1 MGEQKGRRHIM
12 INIVIPAAG
21 EATRLRPLTSNC
33 SKAMVRVHGKPTIEY
48 IIESIY
54 KNKPLQTIAE
64 IVIVDGKHDDIREW
78 VEKSKY
84 TNIRCVK
91 QGSLNGPRDA
101 IFKGIDALKDET
113 LPLVVWLGDA
123 IILDDDLPLGS
134 DFLLTKEVED
144 HFAWCMWDGKNFF
157 NKPTESV
164 PNAVALVGL
173 YSFSDGT
180 GASYAFGNADEYD
193 ISFALEKYTRSTG
206 NPFNRINTSKWY
218 DIGDIASYHRT
229 CAEFLTFKAREFN
242 SFKYDPDLNV
252 VTKVPK
258 YTSEFAVQTISN
270 EKAWYEGLNAKQKM
284 FVPKILDNDYG
295 LSLSYESGTLLSD
308 LFIHEEMSKST
319 IDYLI
324 EKVVLAIRNHFHTA
338 PPQKFLSSFS
348 SNAHAMWVNKTYE
361 RLFSSGLHTPEVT
374 FYKETARLCMS
385 KAEPVLAM
393 HGDLHFGNILYNPYN
408 DSITLLDPRGEY
420 GKHIGCSGDHM
431 YDLCKLSHDL
441 YHGYNSLFQS
451 KPYPKYVRESFS
463 KIMKKYYSSQYVEI
477 IDGGALLIA
486 TCIPLHYDNPNRQ
499 KLMKEYVTEY
509 ANDGN
514 RY

>member
-1 MGEQKGRRHIM
+1 M
-12 INIVIPAAG
+12 INVVIPAAG

-54 KNKPLQTIAE
+54 KNTPDVAE
-64 IVIVDGKHDDIREW
+64 IVIVDGKYDDIREW
-78 VEKSKY
+78 VAKSNY

-101 IFKGIDALKDET
+101 IYKGIDALKDET

-123 IILDDDLPLGS
+123 IILDEDLPLGS
-134 DFLLTKEVED
+134 DFLLTRKVED
-144 HFAWCMWDGKNFF
+144 HFAWCMWDGKDFF
-157 NKPTESV
+157 NKPTESI

-180 GASYAFGNADEYD
+180 GASYAFENAKEYD
-193 ISFALEKYTRSTG
+193 ISFALEKYSRSSVKE
-206 NPFNRINTSKWY
+206 FERIETSKWY

-229 CAEFLTFKAREFN
+229 CAEFLTFKARDFN
-242 SFKYDPDLNV
+242 SFRYDSDLNV
-252 VTKVPK
+252 VTKVPN
-258 YTSEFAVQTISN
+258 YTNEFAVKTIKN
-270 EKAWYEGLNAKQKM
+270 EKAWYAALNSKQRM
-284 FVPKILDNDYG
+284 FVPKVLDDDYG

-308 LFIHEEMSKST
+308 LFIHEDISNST

-324 EKVVLAIRNHFHTA
+324 EKVVLSVHDYFHER
-338 PPQKFLSSFS
+338 PSLDFLESFGK
-348 SNAHAMWVNKTYE
+348 NAKKMWIDKTRD
-361 RLFSSGLHTPEVT
+361 RLYKTNLNTPEYD
-374 FYKETARLCMS
+374 FYVDVAKRCM
-385 KAEPVLAM
+385 KVAEPVQAM
-393 HGDLHFGNILYNPYN
+393 HGDLHFGNVLYNPYN
-408 DSITLLDPRGEY
+408 DAIVLLDPRGEY
-420 GKHIGCSGDHM
+420 GDHIGCGGDNM

-451 KPYPKYVRESFS
+451 KAYPKYVRESFE
-463 KIMKKYYSSQYVEI
+463 KIIRTYYPMRYQEI

-486 TCIPLHYDNPNRQ
+486 TCIPLHYDSSERQ
-499 KLMKEYVTEY
+499 QQMKDYINEY
-509 ANDGN
+509 AYSGN

>member
-1 MGEQKGRRHIM
+1 M
-12 INIVIPAAG
+12 INVVIPAAG

-33 SKAMVRVHGKPTIEY
+33 SKAMIRVHGKPTIEY
-48 IIESIY
+48 IVESIY
-54 KNKPLQTIAE
+54 KNYSEIGE

-78 VEKSKY
+78 AEKSPY
-84 TNIRCVK
+84 SDDIRCVK

-101 IFKGIDALKDET
+101 IRVGIQELTNKS

-123 IILDDDLPLGS
+123 IILDEDLPLGT
-134 DFLLTKEVED
+134 DFLLVKDVED
-144 HFAWCMWDGKNFF
+144 HFAWCMWDGHSFF
-157 NKPTESV
+157 NKPKERV

-173 YSFSDGT
+173 YSFKDGV
-180 GASYAFGNADEYD
+180 AADYAFSNTSDYD
-193 ISFALEKYTRSTG
+193 ISYALEKYSRSTG
-206 NPFNRINTSKWY
+206 NTFSRVHTNKWY

-242 SFKYDPDLNV
+242 SFKYNPDLNV

-258 YTSEFAVQTISN
+258 YTSEFAVDTIMN
-270 EKAWYEGLNAKQKM
+270 EKRWYRSLNSEQKM
-284 FVPKILDNDYG
+284 FVPKILDDDFG

-308 LFIHEEMSKST
+308 LFIHEPISNST

-324 EKVVLAIRNHFHTA
+324 EKVILAIRNHFHTR
-338 PPQKFLSSFS
+338 PSLEFLKSFGK
-348 SNAHAMWVNKTYE
+348 NANAMWIEKTQKRLEGVNGIPKVTKEFYYEVAKRCMDKTQ
-361 RLFSSGLHTPEVT
+361 
-374 FYKETARLCMS
+374 
-385 KAEPVLAM
+385 PVQAM
-393 HGDLHFGNILYNPYN
+393 HGDLHFSNILYNPYN

-420 GKHIGCSGDHM
+420 GYHKGCGGDHL

-441 YHGYNSLFQS
+441 YHGYSSLFHN

-463 KIMKKYYSSQYVEI
+463 KIIRKYYPNEYEEI

-486 TCIPLHYDNPNRQ
+486 TCIPLHYDSLTRQ
-499 KLMKEYVTEY
+499 QRMKDFANEY
-509 ANDGN
+509 ANSSD

>member
-1 MGEQKGRRHIM
+1 M
-12 INIVIPAAG
+12 INVVIPAAG

-54 KNKPLQTIAE
+54 KNKPLQTISE

-78 VEKSKY
+78 VAKSNY

-123 IILDDDLPLGS
+123 IILDEDLHLGS
-134 DFLLTKEVED
+134 DFLLTRKVED
-144 HFAWCMWDGKNFF
+144 HFAWCMWDGKDFF
-157 NKPTESV
+157 NKPTESI

-180 GASYAFGNADEYD
+180 GASYAFENANEYD
-193 ISFALEKYTRSTG
+193 ISFALEKYVRSTG
-206 NPFNRINTSKWY
+206 NEFERIETSKWY

-229 CAEFLTFKAREFN
+229 CAEFLTFKARDFN
-242 SFKYDPDLNV
+242 SFMYDSDLNV
-252 VTKVPK
+252 VTKVPN
-258 YTSEFAVQTISN
+258 YTNEFAVKTIKN
-270 EKAWYEGLNAKQKM
+270 EKAWYASLNSKQRM
-284 FVPKILDNDYG
+284 FVPKVLDDDYG

-308 LFIHEEMSKST
+308 LFIHEDISNST

-324 EKVVLAIRNHFHTA
+324 EKVILSVHNHFHER
-338 PPQKFLSSFS
+338 PSLDFLEGFGK
-348 SNAHAMWVNKTYE
+348 NAKKMWIDKTKD
-361 RLFSSGLHTPEVT
+361 RLSKNNLNTPVYDFYAEVA
-374 FYKETARLCMS
+374 KCCM
-385 KAEPVLAM
+385 KVAEPVQAM
-393 HGDLHFGNILYNPYN
+393 HGDLHFGNVLYNPYN
-408 DSITLLDPRGEY
+408 DAIVLLDPRGEY
-420 GKHIGCSGDHM
+420 GDHIGCGGDDM

-451 KPYPKYVRESFS
+451 KAYPKYVRESFE
-463 KIMKKYYSSQYVEI
+463 KVIRRYYPNRYQEI

-486 TCIPLHYDNPNRQ
+486 TCVPLHYDNPERQ
-499 KLMKEYVTEY
+499 RLMKDYINEY
-509 ANDGN
+509 AHSSN
-514 RY
+514 RH

>member
-1 MGEQKGRRHIM
+1 M

-33 SKAMVRVHGKPTIEY
+33 SKAMVRIHGKPAIEY

-54 KNKPLQTIAE
+54 KNTSDIAE
-64 IVIVDGKHDDIREW
+64 IVIVDGKHNDIREW
-78 VEKSKY
+78 VDKSNY

-101 IFKGIDALKDET
+101 IRVGIDELNNSD

-123 IILDDDLPLGS
+123 IILDDDLPLGT
-134 DFLLTKEVED
+134 DFLLVKEVED
-144 HFAWCMWDGKNFF
+144 HFAWCMWDGKKYY
-157 NKPTESV
+157 NKPTETVSD
-164 PNAVALVGL
+164 AVALVGL

-180 GASYAFGNADEYD
+180 IATSAFRNTNDYD
-193 ISFALEKYTRSTG
+193 ISAALDDYGSQYKRVY
-206 NPFNRINTSKWY
+206 TSKWY

-229 CAEFLTFKAREFN
+229 CAEFLTFKARAFN

-252 VTKVPK
+252 VTKVPN
-258 YTSEFAVQTISN
+258 YTNSFAVKTIAN
-270 EKAWYEGLNAKQKM
+270 EKSWYQSLNSKQHM
-284 FVPKILDNDYG
+284 FVPKLLDDDYG

-308 LFIHEEMSKST
+308 LFIHEDISKST

-324 EKVVLAIRNHFHTA
+324 EKVILSIRNHFHA
-338 PPQKFLSSFS
+338 NPNQEFLMEFS
-348 SNAHAMWVNKTYE
+348 KNASKMWITKTIE
-361 RLFSSGLHTPEVT
+361 RLDKAGLNKPEHE
-374 FYKETARLCMS
+374 FYREVAQRCMQ
-385 KAEPVLAM
+385 KAEPVQAM

-420 GKHIGCSGDHM
+420 GDHVGCGGDHL

-441 YHGYNSLFQS
+441 YHGYNSLFQA
-451 KPYPKYVRESFS
+451 KAYPKYVRESFD
-463 KIMKKYYSSQYVEI
+463 KLIRKYYPNEYQEI

-486 TCIPLHYDNPNRQ
+486 TAIPLHYDDKNRQ
-499 KLMKEYVTEY
+499 QQMKDFAVEY
-509 ANDGN
+509 ANSGH
-514 RY
+514 

>member
-1 MGEQKGRRHIM
+1 M
-12 INIVIPAAG
+12 INVVIPAAG

-54 KNKPLQTIAE
+54 KNTSEVAE

-78 VEKSKY
+78 AAKSKY

-101 IFKGIDALKDET
+101 ISMGIDALKDET

-123 IILDDDLPLGS
+123 IILDEDLPLGT
-134 DFLLTKEVED
+134 DFLLTRKVED
-144 HFAWCMWDGKNFF
+144 HFAWCMWDGKDFF
-157 NKPTESV
+157 NKPTESI

-180 GASYAFGNADEYD
+180 GASYAFENAREYD
-193 ISFALEKYTRSTG
+193 ISFALEKYVGWTRKEFG
-206 NPFNRINTSKWY
+206 RIETSRWY

-229 CAEFLTFKAREFN
+229 CAEFLTFKARVFN
-242 SFKYDPDLNV
+242 SFMYDPDLNV

-258 YTSEFAVQTISN
+258 YTNEFAVETIMN
-270 EKAWYEGLNAKQKM
+270 EKGWYTGLNSKQKM
-284 FVPKILDNDYG
+284 FVPKILEEDYG
-295 LSLSYESGTLLSD
+295 RLSLSYESGTLLSD
-308 LFIHEEMSKST
+308 LFIYENISNST

-324 EKVVLAIRNHFHTA
+324 EKVISAIRNHFHTQ
-338 PPQKFLSSFS
+338 PDLNFINSFAN
-348 SNAHAMWVNKTYE
+348 NAKDMWLGKTRD
-361 RLFSSGLHTPEVT
+361 RLDCCGLHTPEET
-374 FYKETARLCMS
+374 FYMKVAASCLD
-385 KAEPVLAM
+385 KAQPVLTM
-393 HGDLHFGNILYNPYN
+393 HGDLHFGNVLYNPYN
-408 DSITLLDPRGEY
+408 DSITLIDPRGQY
-420 GKHIGCSGDHM
+420 GSYKGCGGDHM

-441 YHGYNSLFQS
+441 YHGYNGIIHGT
-451 KPYPKYVRESFS
+451 PYPKYVRESFD
-463 KIMKKYYSSQYVEI
+463 KMIRKYYPNEYKEI

-486 TCIPLHYDNPNRQ
+486 TCIPLHYDNINRQ
-499 KLMKEYVTEY
+499 QHMRDYVNEY
-509 ANDGN
+509 ANTSN

>member
-1 MGEQKGRRHIM
+1 M
-12 INIVIPAAG
+12 INVVIPAAG

-33 SKAMVRVHGKPTIEY
+33 SKAMVRIHGKPAIEY

-54 KNKPLQTIAE
+54 KNTSEVAE

-78 VEKSKY
+78 VAKSNY

-101 IFKGIDALKDET
+101 IFQGIDVLKDET

-123 IILDDDLPLGS
+123 IILDDDLPLGT

-157 NKPTESV
+157 NKPTETI

-173 YSFSDGT
+173 YSFKDGQ
-180 GASYAFGNADEYD
+180 GASYAFETKEYD
-193 ISFALEKYTRSTG
+193 ISFALEKYARSTG
-206 NPFNRINTSKWY
+206 NSFDRIYTNKWY

-229 CAEFLTFKAREFN
+229 CAEFLTFKARAFN
-242 SFKYDPDLNV
+242 SFKYDSDLNV
-252 VTKVPK
+252 VTKVPN
-258 YTSEFAVQTISN
+258 YTNSFAVKTVAN
-270 EKAWYEGLNAKQKM
+270 EKSWYQSLNSKQRM
-284 FVPKILDNDYG
+284 FVPKLLDDDYG

-308 LFIHEEMSKST
+308 LFIHEDISKST

-324 EKVVLAIRNHFHTA
+324 EKVILSIRNHFHMK
-338 PPQKFLSSFS
+338 PNHEFLMEFS
-348 SNAHAMWVNKTYE
+348 KNAFKMWITKSIE
-361 RLFSSGLHTPEVT
+361 RLDKSGLNKPEHA
-374 FYKETARLCMS
+374 FYREVAQKCME
-385 KAEPVLAM
+385 KAEPVQAM

-420 GKHIGCSGDHM
+420 GDHIGCGGDHL

-441 YHGYNSLFQS
+441 YHGYNSLFQT
-451 KPYPKYVRESFS
+451 KAYPKYVRESFD
-463 KIMKKYYSSQYVEI
+463 KLIRKYYPNEYQEI

-486 TCIPLHYDNPNRQ
+486 TAIPLHYDDKNRQ
-499 KLMKEYVTEY
+499 QQMKDFAVEY
-509 ANDGN
+509 ANSGH
-514 RY
+514 

>member
-1 MGEQKGRRHIM
+1 MMNGEHIM
-12 INIVIPAAG
+12 INVVIPAAG

-54 KNKPLQTIAE
+54 KNHSEVGE

-78 VEKSKY
+78 AEKSPY
-84 TNIRCVK
+84 SDDIRCVK

-101 IFKGIDALKDET
+101 IRVGIQELSNKS

-123 IILDDDLPLGS
+123 IILDDDLPLGT
-134 DFLLTKEVED
+134 DFLLVKDVDD
-144 HFAWCMWDGKNFF
+144 HFAWCMWDGHNFF
-157 NKPTESV
+157 NKPKEKV
-164 PNAVALVGL
+164 VNAVALVGL
-173 YSFSDGT
+173 YSFKDGV
-180 GASYAFGNADEYD
+180 AADYAFSNTSDYD
-193 ISFALEKYTRSTG
+193 ISYALEKYARSTG
-206 NPFNRINTSKWY
+206 NRFNRVHTNKWY

-258 YTSEFAVQTISN
+258 YTSTFAVETIMN
-270 EKAWYEGLNAKQKM
+270 EKMWYSSLNSKQRM
-284 FVPKILDNDYG
+284 FVPKVLDDDFG

-308 LFIHEEMSKST
+308 LFIHESISNST

-324 EKVVLAIRNHFHTA
+324 EKVIVAMQNHFHTR
-338 PPQKFLSSFS
+338 PSLDFLKRFGE
-348 SNAHAMWVNKTYE
+348 NARQMWVNKTLE
-361 RLFSSGLHTPEVT
+361 RLSKVEDVPESVKK
-374 FYKETARLCMS
+374 FYVDTAVRCLD
-385 KAEPVLAM
+385 KAEPVQAM

-408 DSITLLDPRGEY
+408 DSITLLDPRGQY
-420 GKHIGCSGDHM
+420 GHSLGCGGDNL
-431 YDLCKLSHDL
+431 YDLAKLSHDL
-441 YHGYNSLFQS
+441 YHGYNSLFHN

-463 KIMKKYYSSQYVEI
+463 KVIRKYYPNEYNEI

-486 TCIPLHYDNPNRQ
+486 TCIPLHYDSPERQ
-499 KLMKEYVTEY
+499 QNMKDYIIDY
-509 ANDGN
+509 ANSGD
-514 RY
+514 RH

>member
-1 MGEQKGRRHIM
+1 M
-12 INIVIPAAG
+12 INVVIPAAG

-48 IIESIY
+48 IVESIY
-54 KNKPLQTIAE
+54 KNTPDIAE
-64 IVIVDGKHDDIREW
+64 IVIVDGKYDDIREW
-78 VEKSKY
+78 AVKSKY

-123 IILDDDLPLGS
+123 IILDEDLPLGT
-134 DFLLTKEVED
+134 DFLLTRKVED
-144 HFAWCMWDGKNFF
+144 HFAWCMWDGKDFF
-157 NKPTESV
+157 NKPTESI

-180 GASYAFGNADEYD
+180 GASYAFENTKEYD
-193 ISFALEKYTRSTG
+193 ISFALEKYSRSTSR
-206 NPFNRINTSKWY
+206 NFERIETNNWY

-229 CAEFLTFKAREFN
+229 CAEFLTFKARAFN

-252 VTKVPK
+252 VTKIPQ
-258 YTSEFAVQTISN
+258 YTSSFAVETVMN
-270 EKAWYEGLNAKQKM
+270 EKKWYAGLNSKQKM
-284 FVPKILDNDYG
+284 FVPKVLDDDFG

-308 LFIHEEMSKST
+308 LLIHEDVSNST

-324 EKVVLAIRNHFHTA
+324 EKVILAIRNHFHT
-338 PPQKFLSSFS
+338 PPSLEFLKTFAE
-348 SNAHAMWVNKTYE
+348 NANKIWIKKTKE
-361 RLFSSGLHTPEVT
+361 RLYSLDLKSLPEET
-374 FYKETARLCMS
+374 KKFYKEVAGICMK
-385 KAEPVLAM
+385 KAMPVNAM
-393 HGDLHFGNILYNPYN
+393 HGDLHFGNVLYNPYN
-408 DSITLLDPRGEY
+408 DSITFIDPRGQY
-420 GKHIGCSGDHM
+420 GNHVGCGGDHL

-441 YHGYNSLFQS
+441 YHGYNSIVYS
-451 KPYPKYVRESFS
+451 EVYPSYVRESFV
-463 KIMKKYYSSQYVEI
+463 KIIRKYYPKEYVEI

-486 TCIPLHYDNPNRQ
+486 TCIPLHYDNPERQ
-499 KLMKEYVTEY
+499 KLMKEYVIEY
-509 ANDGN
+509 ANSGN

>member
-1 MGEQKGRRHIM
+1 M
-12 INIVIPAAG
+12 INVVIPAAG
-21 EATRLRPLTSNC
+21 EASRLRPLTSNC

-54 KNKPLQTIAE
+54 KNTPDVAE
-64 IVIVDGKHDDIREW
+64 IVIVDGKYDDIREW
-78 VEKSKY
+78 AAKSKY
-84 TNIRCVK
+84 TSIRCVK

-101 IFKGIDALKDET
+101 ILKGIDALKDET

-144 HFAWCMWDGKNFF
+144 HFAWCMWDGKDFF
-157 NKPTESV
+157 NKPAESI

-180 GASYAFGNADEYD
+180 GAAYAFGNAIEYD
-193 ISFALEKYTRSTG
+193 ISFALEKYVRSTEKD
-206 NPFNRINTSKWY
+206 FERIKTSKWY

-229 CAEFLTFKAREFN
+229 CAEFLTFKARVFN
-242 SFKYDPDLNV
+242 SFKYDSDLNV
-252 VTKVPK
+252 VTKVPN
-258 YTSEFAVQTISN
+258 YTNEFAVKTIKN
-270 EKAWYEGLNAKQKM
+270 EKAWYGSLNSRQRM
-284 FVPKILDNDYG
+284 FVPKVLDDDYG

-308 LFIHEEMSKST
+308 LFIHEDISNST

-324 EKVVLAIRNHFHTA
+324 EKVVLSVHNYFHER
-338 PPQKFLSSFS
+338 PSLDFLELFGK
-348 SNAHAMWVNKTYE
+348 NAKKMWIDKTNE
-361 RLFSSGLHTPEVT
+361 RLLKT
-374 FYKETARLCMS
+374 FILDPQYEFYSKIADRCM
-385 KAEPVLAM
+385 KVAEPVQAM
-393 HGDLHFGNILYNPYN
+393 HGDLHFGNVLYNPYN
-408 DSITLLDPRGEY
+408 DAIVLLDPRGEY
-420 GKHIGCSGDHM
+420 GDHIGCGGDDM

-451 KPYPKYVRESFS
+451 KAYPKYVRESFE
-463 KIMKKYYSSQYVEI
+463 KIIRRYYPNRYQEI

-486 TCIPLHYDNPNRQ
+486 TCIPLHYDNPERQ
-499 KLMKEYVTEY
+499 NHMKEYVIEY
-509 ANDGN
+509 AHSSN

>member
-1 MGEQKGRRHIM
+1 MMSMTNGEHIM
-12 INIVIPAAG
+12 INLVIPAAG

-54 KNKPLQTIAE
+54 KNTSDVAE
-64 IVIVDGKHDDIREW
+64 IVIVDGKYDDIREW
-78 VEKSKY
+78 ASKSRY
-84 TNIRCVK
+84 ANIRCVK

-101 IFKGIDALKDET
+101 IFKGIDHLKDET

-123 IILDDDLPLGS
+123 IILDDDLPLGT

-144 HFAWCMWDGKNFF
+144 HFAWCMWNGKDFF
-157 NKPTESV
+157 NKPSETI

-173 YSFSDGT
+173 YSFKDGQV
-180 GASYAFGNADEYD
+180 ASYAFESANEYD
-193 ISFALEKYTRSTG
+193 ISFALEKYSRSTG
-206 NPFNRINTSKWY
+206 NDFGRINTCKWY

-229 CAEFLTFKAREFN
+229 CAEFLTFKARDFN
-242 SFKYDPDLNV
+242 TFKYDSDLNV
-252 VTKVPK
+252 VTKVPN
-258 YTSEFAVQTISN
+258 YTNSFAVKTVMN
-270 EKAWYEGLNAKQKM
+270 EKAWYKSLNSKQRM
-284 FVPKILDNDYG
+284 FVPKVLDDDDYG

-308 LFIHEEMSKST
+308 LFIHEDISKST

-324 EKVVLAIRNHFHTA
+324 EKVLLAIRNYFHHKPALEFLTKFSENA
-338 PPQKFLSSFS
+338 DVMWIKKTLERLNASGLQIPEQKFYQEI
-348 SNAHAMWVNKTYE
+348 AK
-361 RLFSSGLHTPEVT
+361 R
-374 FYKETARLCMS
+374 CMN

-393 HGDLHFGNILYNPYN
+393 HGDLHFGNVLYNPYN

-420 GKHIGCSGDHM
+420 GNHIGCGGDHM

-441 YHGYNSLFQS
+441 YHGYNSLVYGN
-451 KPYPKYVRESFS
+451 PYPSYVRDSFV
-463 KIMKKYYSSQYVEI
+463 KNIRKYYPNEYQEI

-486 TCIPLHYDNPNRQ
+486 TCIPLHYDDRNRQ
-499 KLMKEYVTEY
+499 QLMKDYVNGY
-509 ANDGN
+509 ASN

>member
-1 MGEQKGRRHIM
+1 M

-54 KNKPLQTIAE
+54 KNTPDIGE

-78 VEKSKY
+78 AAKSAY
-84 TNIRCVK
+84 SDDIRCVK

-101 IFKGIDALKDET
+101 IRIGIAELSNKDM
-113 LPLVVWLGDA
+113 PLVVWLGDA
-123 IILDDDLPLGS
+123 IILDSNLPLGT

-144 HFAWCMWDGKNFF
+144 HFAWCMWDGKEFF
-157 NKPTESV
+157 NKPTETV
-164 PNAVALVGL
+164 PNAAALVGL
-173 YSFSDGT
+173 YSFVDGV
-180 GASYAFGNADEYD
+180 GADYAFSSAAEYD
-193 ISFALEKYTRSTG
+193 ISFALEKYTRSTSRS
-206 NPFNRINTSKWY
+206 FNRINTSNWY

-229 CAEFLTFKAREFN
+229 CAEFLTFKARAFN
-242 SFKYDPDLNV
+242 SFQYDPELNV
-252 VTKVPK
+252 VTKVPN
-258 YTSEFAVQTISN
+258 YTNEFAVRTVMN
-270 EKAWYEGLNAKQKM
+270 EKSWYKALNSKQRM
-284 FVPKILDNDYG
+284 FVPKVLDDDYG

-308 LFIHEEMSKST
+308 LFIHEDISKST

-324 EKVVLAIRNHFHTA
+324 EKVVLSVRNHFHQRPSLEFLKDFGNNAHKMWSEKTRDRLD
-338 PPQKFLSSFS
+338 QSGLSSFEQRYYGRI
-348 SNAHAMWVNKTYE
+348 AE
-361 RLFSSGLHTPEVT
+361 R
-374 FYKETARLCMS
+374 CMNR
-385 KAEPVLAM
+385 AEPVLAM

-420 GKHIGCSGDHM
+420 GNHVGCGGDNM

-451 KPYPKYVRESFS
+451 KAYPKYVRESFS
-463 KIMKKYYSSQYVEI
+463 KIIRKYYSKEYREI

-486 TCIPLHYDNPNRQ
+486 TAIPLHYDSSIRQ
-499 KLMKEYVTEY
+499 EQMREYVSEY
-509 ANDGN
+509 ANSSH
-514 RY
+514 